1 MIAHFAEPVV
11 IVCPVVLNEHK
22 LIQLRQNQALFRL
35 NLQAGSGQTV

>member
-11 IVCPVVLNEHK
+11 IVCFVVLNEHK

-35 NLQAGSGQTV
+35 DRQAGSGRTV

>member
-1 MIAHFAEPVV
+1 MMAHSAEPVV
-11 IVCPVVLNEHK
+11 IVCLVVLNEHK